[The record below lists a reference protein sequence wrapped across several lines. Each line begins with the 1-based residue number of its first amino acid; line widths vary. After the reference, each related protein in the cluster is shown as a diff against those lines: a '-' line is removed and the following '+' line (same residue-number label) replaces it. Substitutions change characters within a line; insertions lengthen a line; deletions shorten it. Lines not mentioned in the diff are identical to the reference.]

1 MPFKHGLYFR
11 ISLLIALALSSPLA
25 RAQAGNAGAVR
36 GTVTDPTG
44 AVIPGA
50 TVHLTNEV
58 SGLDRTAT
66 TDATGQFE
74 FTNVPFNPYQVTV
87 TATGFSQLN
96 QNVEIRSVGWNEP
109 EAGSSDRR
117 REFHRDGGSHRRPD

>member
-1 MPFKHGLYFR
+1 MPYKHGLYFR
-11 ISLLIALALSSPLA
+11 ILLLIVLALASPLA

-66 TDATGQFE
+66 TNATGQFE
-74 FTNVPFNPYQVTV
+74 FTNVPFNPYQITSYCHRVFAAKTE
-87 TATGFSQLN
+87 FRDSLL
-96 QNVEIRSVGWNEP
+96 GWSEP
-109 EAGSSDRR
+109 EAGPAHRG
-117 REFHRDGGSHRRPD
+117 REFHRDG

>member
-1 MPFKHGLYFR
+1 MPYKHGLYFR
-11 ISLLIALALSSPLA
+11 ISLLIVLALSSSLA

-36 GTVTDPTG
+36 GTVTDPSG

-50 TVHLTNEV
+50 TVHVTNEV

-74 FTNVPFNPYQVTV
+74 FTNVPFNPYQITV
-87 TATGFSQLN
+87 TATGFSQLK
-96 QNVEIRSVGWNEP
+96 QNFEIRSSVGTSLKLVLP
-109 EAGSSDRR
+109 IAGASSS
-117 REFHRDGGSHRRPD
+117 RDG